1 MVDKVPG
8 ERVLPGLL
16 RECEG
21 GHVDVASHVA
31 VGLRRVDVA
40 AAAVLHRAPDGAG
53 AAAVVRIQTDVP
65 RRQRRRGK
73 HVGQITISHCRY
85 KQDKGGVIA

>member
-16 RECEG
+16 REGEG
-21 GHVDVASHVA
+21 GHVHVAHVA

-40 AAAVLHRAPDGAG
+40 AAFHRAPDGAG
-53 AAAVVRIQTDVP
+53 AAVVRQTDVP

-73 HVGQITISHCRY
+73 HVSQITISHCR
-85 KQDKGGVIA
+85 

>member
-8 ERVLPGLL
+8 QRVLLCEG
-16 RECEG
+16 EG
-21 GHVDVASHVA
+21 GHVAHVA

-40 AAAVLHRAPDGAG
+40 SAFDRAPDGA
-53 AAAVVRIQTDVP
+53 AAAVVRMQTDVP
-65 RRQRRRGK
+65 RRQRRRRK

-85 KQDKGGVIA
+85 KQDQDGLIASYTGMG

>member
-16 RECEG
+16 REGEG
-21 GHVDVASHVA
+21 GHVHVASHVA

-40 AAAVLHRAPDGAG
+40 ADALHRAPDGAG
-53 AAAVVRIQTDVP
+53 AAVVRQTDVP

-85 KQDKGGVIA
+85 KQE